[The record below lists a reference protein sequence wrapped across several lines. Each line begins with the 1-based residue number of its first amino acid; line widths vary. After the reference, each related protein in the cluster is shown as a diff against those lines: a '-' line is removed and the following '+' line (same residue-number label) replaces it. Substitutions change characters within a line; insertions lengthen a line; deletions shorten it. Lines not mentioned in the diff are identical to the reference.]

1 MSMQNCV
8 GSEFTRAFEY
18 IDNELVFNVAWIEG
32 YSGYW
37 NGAVSGDLAPLLSE
51 GSVAKTTSARGRR
64 AIIIGS
70 QHGNIIL
77 FDRYVPTDVEPDGL
91 INYQVP
97 RDEVLIWLF
106 GGAGACDETKL
117 FQFLSPTAPSDNI
130 GSTLAN
136 ARIGTDR

>member
-1 MSMQNCV
+1 MAMQNCV

-18 IDNELVFNVAWIEG
+18 IDNELVFNAAWVEG
-32 YSGYW
+32 YNGYW
-37 NGAVSGDLAPLLSE
+37 NGAVKGDLAPLLSE
-51 GSVAKTTSARGRR
+51 GSVAKTTSGNGRR

-70 QHGNIIL
+70 HYGNIIL
-77 FDRYVPTDVEPDGL
+77 FDRYVPTDGEPDGQ

-117 FQFLSPTAPSDNI
+117 FQFLSPTDPTENI

-136 ARIGTDR
+136 ARIGTAR

>member
-8 GSEFTRAFEY
+8 GSEFTRAFQY
-18 IDNELVFNVAWIEG
+18 INNEVVFNVAWIEG
-32 YSGYW
+32 YNGYW

-117 FQFLSPTAPSDNI
+117 FQFLNPSDPTENV

-136 ARIGTDR
+136 ARIGTAR

>member
-8 GSEFTRAFEY
+8 GSEFTRAFQY
-18 IDNELVFNVAWIEG
+18 INNEVVFNVAWIEG
-32 YSGYW
+32 YNGYW

-117 FQFLSPTAPSDNI
+117 FQFLNPSDPTENV

-136 ARIGTDR
+136 ARISTDR

>member
-70 QHGNIIL
+70 HYGNIIL
-77 FDRYVPTDVEPDGL
+77 FDRYVPTDGEPDGQ

-97 RDEVLIWLF
+97 RDKVLIWLF
-106 GGAGACDETKL
+106 GSAGACDETKL

-136 ARIGTDR
+136 ARIGTAR